1 MLQSRGFK
9 LAIITEFIIE
19 VLQVDLLALSWW
31 LAAAHI
37 QTTAKG
43 AETNQDYEHKNG
55 HTSGKRQ
62 IAELGEKATLGLQ
75 KQKTRP
81 HRSETEKNV
90 CSHQVV
96 TMATG
101 MTCAKSATVAP

>member
-19 VLQVDLLALSWW
+19 VLQVNLLALSWW

-75 KQKTRP
+75 KQKQDRTGQK
-81 HRSETEKNV
+81 EKKNY
-90 CSHQVV
+90 CL
-96 TMATG
+96 
-101 MTCAKSATVAP
+101 